1 MTDLKN
7 QLLESFPGK
16 MENRQVFI
24 MTFAMNQAQKGGSPP
39 PKAEIETAIEEMVS
53 DGIFEEKGNLLI
65 LKSEKTPRV
74 NIRDDEEEEQ
84 IEEIPST
91 FNPQDYPEIQLKIL
105 EAFQG
110 KFENRTALIMNVTMK
125 EAQTGRSPPPKN
137 ALEGAIDELIEKGTL
152 DVKGNMLIKK
162 T

>member
-24 MTFAMNQAQKGGSPP
+24 MTFAMNQAQKGSSPP
-39 PKAEIETAIEEMVS
+39 PKAEIEKAIEEMIS

-65 LKSEKTPRV
+65 LKSEKTTII
-74 NIRDDEEEEQ
+74 NIAEEEEEVPL
-84 IEEIPST
+84 EESSST

-110 KFENRTALIMNVTMK
+110 KFENRTAIIMNVTMK
-125 EAQTGRSPPPKN
+125 EAQAGRSPPAKN
-137 ALEGAIDELIEKGTL
+137 SLEEAIDELIEKGTL
-152 DVKGNMLIKK
+152 DAKGNMLIKK

>member
-7 QLLESFPGK
+7 QLFESFPGK

-24 MTFAMNQAQKGGSPP
+24 MTFVMNQAQKGDSPP
-39 PKAEIETAIEEMVS
+39 PKAEIETAIEEMIS
-53 DGIFEEKGNLLI
+53 NGIFEEKGNLLI
-65 LKSEKTPRV
+65 LKSEKTPII
-74 NIRDDEEEEQ
+74 NISDDEEEEQ

-91 FNPQDYPEIQLKIL
+91 FNPQDYPKIQLKIL

-110 KFENRTALIMNVTMK
+110 RFENRMALIMNVTMK
-125 EAQTGRSPPPKN
+125 EAQAGRSPPAKD

-162 T
+162 F